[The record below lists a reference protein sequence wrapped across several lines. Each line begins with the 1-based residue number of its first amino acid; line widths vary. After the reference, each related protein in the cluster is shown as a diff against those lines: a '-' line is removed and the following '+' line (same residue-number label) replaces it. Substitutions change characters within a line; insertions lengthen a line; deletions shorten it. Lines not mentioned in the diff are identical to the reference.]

1 MSQIIDTLSASFAS
15 LNDENRKE
23 MLKKVNS
30 VFVLEIDGAQYVLD
44 FKSGAI
50 TKSEG
55 TAKGDVTIV
64 LKEKDLVQI
73 VQGKLTSQNA
83 FMKGKL
89 KVKGN
94 MMTAL
99 KLDTALKTLQKGAK
113 L

>member
-1 MSQIIDTLSASFAS
+1 MSQIIDTLSASFSS
-15 LNDENRKE
+15 LNDDMRNE

-30 VFVLEIDGAQYVLD
+30 VFVLEIDGSQYVLD
-44 FKSGAI
+44 FKNGAI
-50 TKSEG
+50 QKSEG
-55 TAKGDVTIV
+55 SAKGDVTIV
-64 LKEKDLVQI
+64 LKEKDLVDI
-73 VQGKLTSQNA
+73 VAGKTSSQTA

>member
-15 LNDENRKE
+15 LNDENRSE
-23 MLKKVNS
+23 MLKKINS
-30 VFVLEIDGAQYVLD
+30 VFILEIDGQQYVLD
-44 FKSGAI
+44 FKNGSIKPGD
-50 TKSEG
+50 G
-55 TAKGDVTIV
+55 TAGDVTIV
-64 LKEKDLVQI
+64 LKESDLVDI
-73 VQGKLTSQNA
+73 VAGKSTSQNA

-89 KVKGN
+89 KIKGN